1 MKEGAYAI
9 TLDEKKC
16 RGTRWV
22 LLSID
27 RHTTVLFNVFE
38 IEYIPQEVLNK
49 IKDKSITHNIFRI
62 LDNESV
68 RCDIYFIAFIEYILA
83 GKNLLDY
90 INLFSTNDY
99 KKNDKIIYTY
109 LKDKYERRSK
119 SGFCLRWTD
128 ETSNCLL
135 YETKYNDLMSQKYKK
150 AFN

>member
-1 MKEGAYAI
+1 MK
-9 TLDEKKC
+9 KKC
-16 RGTRWV
+16 RETRWV

-27 RHTTVLFNVFE
+27 RHTAVRFNVFE

-109 LKDKYERRSK
+109 LKDKYEKRSK
-119 SGFCLRWTD
+119 SGFCLR
-128 ETSNCLL
+128 
-135 YETKYNDLMSQKYKK
+135 
-150 AFN
+150 